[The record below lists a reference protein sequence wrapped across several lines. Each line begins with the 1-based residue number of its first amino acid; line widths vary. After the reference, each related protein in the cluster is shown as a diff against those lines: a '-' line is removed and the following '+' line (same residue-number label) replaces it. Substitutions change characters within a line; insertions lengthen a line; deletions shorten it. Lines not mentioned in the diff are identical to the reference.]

1 MLYINRK
8 SVNHP
13 SQGVETV
20 DEFPTFKEADAML
33 NEYRMSD
40 YSATYYISN
49 RSTKAWRE
57 S

>member
-1 MLYINRK
+1 MLYINRVF
-8 SVNHP
+8 VNHP

>member
-1 MLYINRK
+1 MLYINRV